1 MDDKPA
7 TITVFEHENAM
18 MHKDKDCER
27 MKNIVVAVCVS
38 FVLITII
45 FVTGY
50 TIRTRIWL
58 DTILQL
64 QARAPVTLAEEFQMS
79 DRQIKNI
86 VYRCEKILFSH
97 LPKPG

>member
-27 MKNIVVAVCVS
+27 MKNIVIAVCVS

-64 QARAPVTLAEEFQMS
+64 QARAPVTEVVDHGLYQQP
-79 DRQIKNI
+79 DQN
-86 VYRCEKILFSH
+86 
-97 LPKPG
+97 PD